1 MSTGCGDIA
10 KLLEAAHALVVYRDT
25 IDKWLNGTE
34 TEDVTLGG
42 VSVPTL
48 RKMAATIDERESR
61 AAQEVIDEGVSAVV
75 AIKNSLLELAEE
87 VSGKVE
93 NIVGITATATIL
105 PEGAAPTAAY
115 DRDTGALV
123 LGIPA
128 GATGKTGPAGPP
140 GQAPAADVID
150 CGGASGA
157 RLTIL
162 DGGSAVTAWE

>member
-75 AIKNSLLELAEE
+75 AIKKSLLELAEE

>member
-48 RKMAATIDERESR
+48 RKMIATIDERESQ

-105 PEGAAPTAAY
+105 PEGAVPTAAY

-128 GATGKTGPAGPP
+128 GATGKTGPAGPS

-150 CGGASGA
+150 CGGASGV

>member
-75 AIKNSLLELAEE
+75 GIKNSLLELAEE

-128 GATGKTGPAGPP
+128 GATGKTGPAGPS

>member
-25 IDKWLNGTE
+25 IDKWINGTE

-128 GATGKTGPAGPP
+128 GATGKTGPAGPS

>member
-1 MSTGCGDIA
+1 MNTGCGDIA
-10 KLLEAAHALVVYRDT
+10 KLLEAAHSLVVYRDT

-48 RKMAATIDERESR
+48 RKMIATIDERESR

-105 PEGAAPTAAY
+105 PEGAAPTAVY

-128 GATGKTGPAGPP
+128 GATGKTGPAGPS

>member
-1 MSTGCGDIA
+1 MNTGCGDIA
-10 KLLEAAHALVVYRDT
+10 KLLEAAHSLVVYRDT

-48 RKMAATIDERESR
+48 RKMIATIDERESQ

-128 GATGKTGPAGPP
+128 GATGKTGPVGPS

-150 CGGASGA
+150 CGGASGV

>member
-34 TEDVTLGG
+34 VEDVILGG

-48 RKMAATIDERESR
+48 RKLVATIDERESR
-61 AAQEVIDEGVSAVV
+61 AAQEAIDEGVSAVV
-75 AIKNSLLELAEE
+75 AIKNSLLELAGE

-115 DRDTGALV
+115 DRDTGWAS
-123 LGIPA
+123 
-128 GATGKTGPAGPP
+128 PP
-140 GQAPAADVID
+140 GRRGRRARPGLRGRSRQWMSLTAA
-150 CGGASGA
+150 A
-157 RLTIL
+157 RPEP
-162 DGGSAVTAWE
+162 D

>member
-75 AIKNSLLELAEE
+75 AIKKSLLELAEE

-128 GATGKTGPAGPP
+128 GATGKTGPAGPS

>member
-25 IDKWLNGTE
+25 IDKWINGTE

-105 PEGAAPTAAY
+105 PEGVAPTAAY